1 MAGSQRV
8 TEAARKVT
16 LKHDV
21 LHPAYQPR
29 IQDVYSIRCLP
40 QVQGAVRDNLDYVVK
55 TVENEINAAT
65 DNPLVFWNDAGELE
79 FLSGGNFH
87 GEPIAFAMD
96 ILAMSLAELGNISE
110 RRTFNMLDPTLS
122 YGLPPNL
129 AGEPVGLNYGYGI
142 IACSA
147 SALVSE
153 NKTLCFP
160 ASVDNVP
167 TKSNQ
172 EDHVSMAP
180 WAARKAKTVLDNVSK
195 VIAIEYLI
203 AAAAISLTEEQLGRF
218 KLGRGTEAAFQR
230 IRRDVAPAFRDT
242 YMPQQSEPAIKLT
255 ADGDVLMAVQAQI
268 GLLE

>member
-1 MAGSQRV
+1 MG
-8 TEAARKVT
+8 
-16 LKHDV
+16 
-21 LHPAYQPR
+21 Y
-29 IQDVYSIRCLP
+29 
-40 QVQGAVRDNLDYVVK
+40 VK
-55 TVENEINAAT
+55 TVLEREINAAT
-65 DNPLVFWNDAGELE
+65 DNPLVFWNDEEKLE

-96 ILAMSLAELGNISE
+96 ILSMSMAELGNISE
-110 RRTFNMLDPTLS
+110 RRTFFMLDPTLS

-129 AGEPVGLNYGYGI
+129 AGVPAGLNYGYGI

-180 WAARKAKTVLDNVSK
+180 WACRKAKSIIDNTYK
-195 VIAIEYLI
+195 VIGIEYMI
-203 AAAAISLTEEQLGRF
+203 AAEAISLTKDQLGQLIWERNTGRF
-218 KLGRGTEAAFQR
+218 QQNKARCKSRLSGFIYAKSIRSGYRVGSYRSHSR
-230 IRRDVAPAFRDT
+230 IRGRSHR
-242 YMPQQSEPAIKLT
+242 
-255 ADGDVLMAVQAQI
+255 
-268 GLLE
+268 